1 MRLYS
6 VPMTMMADRIFLS
19 MERRSSRRHFLSKI
33 KPFKTNIL
41 HNRKIMLLSTEN
53 TNIVETHVLSLF
65 FITVIA
71 KVVYYTVVVSSS
83 PDSVAVLYYNRGPV
97 LTRCKIRLKIW
108 RIVYFFKHLLTCIK
122 PGEI

>member
-6 VPMTMMADRIFLS
+6 VPMTMMTDRIFLS
-19 MERRSSRRHFLSKI
+19 MERYSSRRHFLSKI

-41 HNRKIMLLSTEN
+41 HNRKIMLPSTEN

-97 LTRCKIRLKIW
+97 STRCKIRLKIW
-108 RIVYFFKHLLTCIK
+108 RTVYFFKHLLTCIK